1 MGYPLINIV
10 TNMKT
15 VIQRVSNASVKVD
28 QTIVGSIKHGLL
40 LLVGFHGTDSKETV
54 EWMCQKI
61 LKMRIFHDDDHKM
74 NRSVQDVNGGIL
86 VVSQFTLY
94 ADAKKGN
101 RPSFI
106 ESARPEIAI
115 PLYEYMINY
124 FKEHSDVDIESGEF
138 GAMMEVSLINDG
150 PVTILLEK

>member
-15 VIQRVSNASVKVD
+15 VIQRVSKASVEVD
-28 QTIVGSIKHGLL
+28 NSIVGSINYGLL
-40 LLVGFHGTDSKETV
+40 ILVGFHGTDTIETV
-54 EWMCQKI
+54 EWMCHKI
-61 LKMRIFHDDDHKM
+61 LKMRIFHDDDQKM
-74 NRSVQDVNGGIL
+74 NRSVQDIDGGIL

-94 ADAKKGN
+94 GDAKKGN

-124 FKEHSDVDIESGEF
+124 FKENSELNIQSGEF
-138 GAMMEVSLINDG
+138 GAMMKVSLVNDG
-150 PVTILLEK
+150 PVTILLDR

>member
-1 MGYPLINIV
+1 MKIV
-10 TNMKT
+10 L
-15 VIQRVSNASVKVD
+15 QRVSEASVTVD
-28 QTIVGSIKHGLL
+28 ENVVGSIEHGLL
-40 LLVGFHGTDSKETV
+40 ILAGFHSTDTDETV
-54 EWMCQKI
+54 RWMCDKI
-61 LKMRIFHDDDHKM
+61 IKMRIFHDDEQKM

-94 ADAKKGN
+94 GDARKGN

-115 PLYEYMINY
+115 SLYEYMLNY
-124 FKEHSDVDIESGEF
+124 LKTESGLYIQSGEF
-138 GAMMEVSLINDG
+138 GAMMQVKLINDG